1 MNKRKAMYNIIMNI
15 KVKTYTRLR
24 RQNKFKF
31 KGFFR
36 GKAGDLFRRK
46 NLVKK
51 KGAFYCC
58 RE

>member
-46 NLVKK
+46 KLS
-51 KGAFYCC
+51 
-58 RE
+58 